1 MATWKKII
9 TAADGADALSDVDT
23 SSSAPSNNDV
33 LKWNGSN
40 WVPALYNENL
50 TYHSVSLVATPG
62 GPIAIGSGQWL
73 AAGGLSFELSINNGT
88 ASAGYVEENG
98 NNAGFPGS
106 NQEPFTVFDADPGGN
121 NATCDNTN
129 AIDYPTGAGGTNTSY
144 GWNYQFTSVVPSLT
158 NRSDYVYFNNYLY
171 FGVVTVADT
180 NPSEATI
187 EAFSGPGKVLSN
199 NSGQGNGSSSP
210 YALASITT
218 GPGDYLCIAV
228 PKRIGETVGLQFKDG
243 STGLGLSLSA
253 NSPFDRTI
261 TNAGGLGE
269 VYSVYLSS
277 GSNPGEGGAFTL
289 QSFV

>member
-23 SSSAPSNNDV
+23 SSSTPSNNDV

-50 TYHSVSLVATPG
+50 TYHSVSLVATPA

-73 AAGGLSFELSINNGT
+73 ADGELSFELNIDNGT

-106 NQEPFTVFDADPGGN
+106 NQEPFTAFNGGDGN
-121 NATCDNTN
+121 DATCDNTN
-129 AIDYPTGAGGTNTSY
+129 AIDYPTGAGGTSTSY
-144 GWNYQFTSVVPSLT
+144 GWNYQFTSVVPLLT
-158 NRSDYVYFNNYLY
+158 NQSDYVYFNNYLY

-180 NPSEATI
+180 APSEAAI
-187 EAFSGPGKVLSN
+187 EAFSGSGKQLSN
-199 NSGQGNGSSSP
+199 NAGQGNSSSSP
-210 YALASITT
+210 KSLASITT
-218 GPGDYLCIAV
+218 GVGDYVCIAV

-243 STGLGLSLSA
+243 GSGFALSLST
-253 NSPFDRTI
+253 NSPFDVTI
-261 TNAGGLGE
+261 TNADGLGE

-277 GSNPGEGGAFTL
+277 ASNVGEGAAFDL
-289 QSFV
+289 QSYV